1 MASRYDP
8 AVCSGRYA
16 GEPRW
21 PMMIGRPVVCRR
33 APPRAWATCAPP
45 ERPNAAAP
53 ATPRLSIDLR
63 EKPGIAIPLSRR
75 FVSADR
81 TSAGGTRVPAG
92 MGLTRSVL
100 TGDRPRGQTPDRP
113 SVNVTLIPG
122 EEPPGY
128 GASFVVKPPA
138 PIDKPPPPCGR
149 PPA

>member
-63 EKPGIAIPLSRR
+63 EKPGIAIPQSRR

-92 MGLTRSVL
+92 MGSPRPVL
-100 TGDRPRGQTPDRP
+100 MLHRPRGQAPDRQ
-113 SVNVTLIPG
+113 SVNATVIPG
-122 EEPPGY
+122 EDPPGY
-128 GASFVVKPPA
+128 GTSFVVNPHA
-138 PIDKPPPPCGR
+138 LIDR
-149 PPA
+149 